1 MVHKA
6 FFRSSISYKSH
17 NPVGKV
23 GDLLLGGSFIHGS
36 ERQGDELAD
45 GQNNIKT

>member
-6 FFRSSISYKSH
+6 FFRSIISCKSH

-23 GDLLLGGSFIHGS
+23 GELLLGGSFIPGS

-45 GQNNIKT
+45 VRNNIKT